1 MLKKEDPDSNQQ
13 VKSLLE
19 LKSYWQLNIINYKYY
34 IKKNNLSF
42 CNLDVVNNLKK
53 NKTEFVNNKLFI

>member
-19 LKSYWQLNIINYKYY
+19 LKSYWQLNIG
-34 IKKNNLSF
+34 KKLG
-42 CNLDVVNNLKK
+42 LMD
-53 NKTEFVNNKLFI
+53 FIITNII

>member
-19 LKSYWQLNIINYKYY
+19 LKSYWQLNIGQKLGLYY
-34 IKKNNLSF
+34 
-42 CNLDVVNNLKK
+42 
-53 NKTEFVNNKLFI
+53 FIQKHQMFI

>member
-19 LKSYWQLNIINYKYY
+19 LKSYWQLNIGQKLGLMDFIYY
-34 IKKNNLSF
+34 
-42 CNLDVVNNLKK
+42 
-53 NKTEFVNNKLFI
+53 FIQKHQMFI

>member
-19 LKSYWQLNIINYKYY
+19 LKSIDVINVFTMRTRVNDKY
-34 IKKNNLSF
+34 
-42 CNLDVVNNLKK
+42 
-53 NKTEFVNNKLFI
+53 